1 MLEYEKYLE
10 KENRAALKTHA
21 LVIGG
26 QWHQKGQMGWFA
38 CSDETN
44 DSIAAYY
51 DFFWVYIK
59 YSARWY
65 FVNIG
70 WLSYL
75 KEFIMSE
82 KIIILHHIAS
92 DNNLDALKRQ
102 GLQLCKEKEL
112 KWTSNADAPQ

>member
-1 MLEYEKYLE
+1 LLEYEKYLE

-51 DFFWVYIK
+51 DFFE
-59 YSARWY
+59 STL
-65 FVNIG
+65 NI
-70 WLSYL
+70 LPDDTL
-75 KEFIMSE
+75 
-82 KIIILHHIAS
+82 LTLVDCHI
-92 DNNLDALKRQ
+92 
-102 GLQLCKEKEL
+102 
-112 KWTSNADAPQ
+112 